1 MVSRIYV
8 EKRAGFNVEA
18 QQLKSELTEILGVTG
33 LTGLRLINRYDVEG
47 ATEELFRSCIP
58 TVFSEPQV
66 DHAYDELPSSP
77 DAAAVFA
84 VEYLPGQFD
93 QRADSASECIQL
105 ISQGERPTVRSAKVY
120 ILEGALSEA
129 DIDAIKHYVV
139 NPVEARLASLE
150 KPETLVAETPDPE
163 PVEVL
168 DGFRELDEAGLAA
181 FIAERGLAMDAAD
194 IRFCQEYFTEEGR
207 DPSIT
212 EIRVIDTYWSDHC
225 RHTTFGTVLDE
236 VKIDDAVVQEAFDR
250 YMEMRHKL
258 GRDEKP
264 VCLMDMGT
272 LGAKWLKHTGQ
283 LTGLDESEE
292 INACTVK
299 VTVDVDGEDQDW
311 LFLFKNETHNHP
323 TEIEPFGG
331 AATCI
336 GGAIRDPLS
345 GRSYVYQAMRVTG
358 AADPTVPV
366 AETLEGKLPQRKL
379 VTTAAAGYASYGNQI
394 GLATGQVSELYH
406 PGKPRAPRGARAR
419 RQDHLA
425 RWPHRP

>member
-8 EKRAGFNVEA
+8 EKRAGFDVEA

-47 ATEELFRSCIP
+47 ASEELFRSCIP

-194 IRFCQEYFTEEGR
+194 LRFCQEYFPE
-207 DPSIT
+207 
-212 EIRVIDTYWSDHC
+212 
-225 RHTTFGTVLDE
+225 
-236 VKIDDAVVQEAFDR
+236 
-250 YMEMRHKL
+250 
-258 GRDEKP
+258 
-264 VCLMDMGT
+264 
-272 LGAKWLKHTGQ
+272 
-283 LTGLDESEE
+283 
-292 INACTVK
+292 
-299 VTVDVDGEDQDW
+299 
-311 LFLFKNETHNHP
+311 
-323 TEIEPFGG
+323 
-331 AATCI
+331 
-336 GGAIRDPLS
+336 
-345 GRSYVYQAMRVTG
+345 
-358 AADPTVPV
+358 
-366 AETLEGKLPQRKL
+366 
-379 VTTAAAGYASYGNQI
+379 
-394 GLATGQVSELYH
+394 
-406 PGKPRAPRGARAR
+406 
-419 RQDHLA
+419 
-425 RWPHRP
+425 